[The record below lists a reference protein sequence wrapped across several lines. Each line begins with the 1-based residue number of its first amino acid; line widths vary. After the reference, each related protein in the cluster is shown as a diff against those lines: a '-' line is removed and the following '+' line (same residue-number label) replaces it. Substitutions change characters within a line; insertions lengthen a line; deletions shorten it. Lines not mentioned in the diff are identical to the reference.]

1 MDNMNLGESIKK
13 LLLAGVGAAVTTAE
27 KSKELL
33 DDLVEKGALT
43 VEQGKMIN
51 EELKHNIKETVKE
64 HRAAAKDDDVL
75 SKAETE
81 GGEKDTEAVK
91 KEGLDMVGKM
101 SPEDFSVLL
110 QQLKAMEA
118 GKKTDD
124 EAGTAHE

>member
-64 HRAAAKDDDVL
+64 HRAAAKTTMFYLRQRLKAGRKIRRL
-75 SKAETE
+75 SKKRCLIWSARCHR
-81 GGEKDTEAVK
+81 
-91 KEGLDMVGKM
+91 
-101 SPEDFSVLL
+101 
-110 QQLKAMEA
+110 
-118 GKKTDD
+118 KTFRCFCSS
-124 EAGTAHE
+124 